1 MKVET
6 SYRVLAQELF
16 NKAVIHIM
24 DLSIVDDTIIVI
36 GKDIARTMINEIYN
50 NSNKNKNQTMLYNGV
65 MEEINNV
72 ILK

>member
-24 DLSIVDDTIIVI
+24 DLPIVDDTIIAI

-50 NSNKNKNQTMLYNGV
+50 NSNKNENQTMLYNGV

-72 ILK
+72 IY

>member
-16 NKAVIHIM
+16 NKSVIHIM
-24 DLSIVDDTIIVI
+24 DLPIVDDTITAI

-50 NSNKNKNQTMLYNGV
+50 NSNKNENQTMLYNGV

-72 ILK
+72 IH

>member
-1 MKVET
+1 
-6 SYRVLAQELF
+6 
-16 NKAVIHIM
+16 M
-24 DLSIVDDTIIVI
+24 DLPIVDDTIIVI

-72 ILK
+72 IY

>member
-24 DLSIVDDTIIVI
+24 DLPIVDDTIIVI

-50 NSNKNKNQTMLYNGV
+50 NSNKNENQTMLYNGV
-65 MEEINNV
+65 MEEINN
-72 ILK
+72 IIY

>member
-24 DLSIVDDTIIVI
+24 DLSIVDDTIIAI
-36 GKDIARTMINEIYN
+36 RKDIARTMINEIYN

-72 ILK
+72 IY

>member
-24 DLSIVDDTIIVI
+24 DLPIVDDTIIVI

-50 NSNKNKNQTMLYNGV
+50 NSNKNENQNQV
-65 MEEINNV
+65 Q
-72 ILK
+72 